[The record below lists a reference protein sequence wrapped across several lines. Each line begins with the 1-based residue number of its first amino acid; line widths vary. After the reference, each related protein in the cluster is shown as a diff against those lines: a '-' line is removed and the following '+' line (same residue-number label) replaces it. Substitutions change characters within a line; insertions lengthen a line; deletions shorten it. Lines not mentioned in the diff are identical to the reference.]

1 MLHVVNDSGL
11 SLEQSA
17 IHNASLQVCVLRG
30 ILGLDQSNTDL
41 LANICLLGIR
51 AAVEHAQSLLD
62 CTSGIGVDV
71 DVLLTDDLAGD
82 LLNSIVQSDLV
93 GGVSS
98 DDSLDSLQGVLSSL
112 IHVLALLDLDAH
124 LGQRIS
130 DVLALDAI
138 AAASQNGQ
146 CQNAGE
152 GDGQKLLCHFHDFCL
167 HNYE

>member
-1 MLHVVNDSGL
+1 M
-11 SLEQSA
+11 
-17 IHNASLQVCVLRG
+17 ASVLP
-30 ILGLDQSNTDL
+30 
-41 LANICLLGIR
+41 
-51 AAVEHAQSLLD
+51 
-62 CTSGIGVDV
+62 V

-124 LGQRIS
+124 LGQRVS
-130 DVLALDAI
+130 DVLALDAL

-152 GDGQKLLCHFHDFCL
+152 GDGPETSLPFS
-167 HNYE
+167 

>member
-1 MLHVVNDSGL
+1 MTLPV
-11 SLEQSA
+11 
-17 IHNASLQVCVLRG
+17 
-30 ILGLDQSNTDL
+30 
-41 LANICLLGIR
+41 
-51 AAVEHAQSLLD
+51 
-62 CTSGIGVDV
+62 
-71 DVLLTDDLAGD
+71 D

-152 GDGQKLLCHFHDFCL
+152 GDSQKLLCHFS
-167 HNYE
+167 